1 MGYNYP
7 YEVHSIA
14 SSGRDVLHG
23 GSKTLEGAEDILMN
37 QIEELITNPW
47 EEKIDIA
54 RRVDSFYIY
63 NTDKGGVVE
72 TAKTDDFIDTTLSE
86 FIYKHKL
93 DINKI

>member
-14 SSGRDVLHG
+14 SSGRDILHG
-23 GSKTLEGAEDILMN
+23 GSKTLEGAEDILIN

-54 RRVDSFYIY
+54 RRVNSFYIY
-63 NTDKGGVVE
+63 NTEDDDVIE
-72 TAKTDDFIDTTLSE
+72 TNRTDDFIDAILSE
-86 FIYKHKL
+86 FVRKHKL